1 MRRKDLNLR
10 RERRAVRVRARIEQD
25 NKFPRLSVFRSNS
38 HLYAQLIDDTQGKTL
53 ISASTLELAKEK
65 GTKKELSTKLGGLL
79 AEKMKK
85 AGVTKTVFD
94 RGSYKYHGRVKELV
108 ESLRQS
114 GITI

>member
-1 MRRKDLNLR
+1 MRRKDLNLI
-10 RERRAVRVRARIEQD
+10 RERRAVRVRARIGQVGRY
-25 NKFPRLSVFRSNS
+25 PRLSVFRSNS
-38 HLYAQLIDDTQGKTL
+38 HLYAQLIDDDQGKTL
-53 ISASTLELAKEK
+53 VSASTLEISKEK
-65 GTKKELSTKLGGLL
+65 GTKKELASKLGGIL